1 MDFNR
6 LKITIAGIILL
17 GGIISGCNRSDI
29 NNPEGKNK
37 ITEETR
43 LANTFAKEAL
53 EVYYYWNEEIS
64 DDLSK
69 LDPATNSDPIAT
81 VEGIR
86 YHDGENQIDKWTML
100 TDNMEEFTS
109 SVQGVST
116 TYGFTPVVYYKNE
129 DGNELIA
136 AVAYVSEGGPA
147 EKAGMKRGNLIE
159 KINGKVLT
167 TENYLDLYYSS
178 DITLSLSELTDNVIT
193 PTKDVSLTATE
204 MYENPILCHKTFDV
218 NGKKIGYL
226 AYSSFDLTSIPKLI
240 DICKEFKNENVKEL
254 ILDLR
259 YNGGGYVVT
268 ECVLASMFAPLT
280 NVINKDIFE
289 MEDYNE
295 FFTEYYKENGISTI
309 TRFET
314 EYNYDDIDLNVS
326 TKDANI
332 GLEKIYGI
340 ISGNSASASEALL
353 SGLMPY
359 MDIKLIG
366 QQSHGKYCTGWMLSA
381 EDAYENVPQAIK
393 NWGIYVMV
401 SIYKNASNETP
412 CMPNGLKPDTEVEDN
427 PFEPYQLGDE
437 NEAMLRAALEKAGKE
452 YPASR
457 AGRIETPK
465 MNIVDTPKK
474 AVFGR
479 RIIIPSLSH
488 MRDSE

>member
-1 MDFNR
+1 MTFS
-6 LKITIAGIILL
+6 GIILL
-17 GGIISGCNRSDI
+17 LCIISGCNRSEIATTPKD
-29 NNPEGKNK
+29 NGKTEETGK
-37 ITEETR
+37 ITEETK

-53 EVYYYWNEEIS
+53 EIYYYWNKEIS
-64 DDLSK
+64 GDLNK

-81 VEGIR
+81 VEEIR

-109 SVQGVST
+109 SVEGVST
-116 TYGFTPVVYYKNE
+116 TYGFTPVVYQISENS
-129 DGNELIA
+129 NQLIA
-136 AVAYVSEGGPA
+136 AVAYVSKGSPA
-147 EKAGMKRGNLIE
+147 EEAGLKRGDLIE
-159 KINGKVLT
+159 KINGNILT

-178 DITLSLSELTDNVIT
+178 DITLSLSELTDNGIN
-193 PTKDVSLTATE
+193 PTKDVSLTAKE
-204 MYENPILCHKTFDV
+204 MYEDPVLCYKTFDV

-226 AYSSFDLTSIPKLI
+226 AYSSFDLKSIPELI
-240 DICKEFKNENVKEL
+240 DICQEFKNDGIKEL
-254 ILDLR
+254 VLDLR
-259 YNGGGYVVT
+259 YNGGGYVIT
-268 ECVLASMFAPLT
+268 ENVLASMFAPQV
-280 NVINKDIFE
+280 NVTNKDVFE
-289 MEDYNE
+289 KEDYNE
-295 FFTEYYKENGISTI
+295 FFTKYYEQEGISTT
-309 TRFET
+309 TRFQT
-314 EYNYDDIDLNVS
+314 EYNYDEINLNVS

-332 GLEKIYGI
+332 GLDKIYGI

-359 MDIKLIG
+359 MDIDLIG

-381 EDAYENVPQAIK
+381 EDAYERVPQAIK

-401 SIYKNASNETP
+401 SIYKNAKDETP
-412 CMPNGLKPDTEVEDN
+412 CMPDGLKPETKVEDN

-437 NEAMLRAALEKAGKE
+437 NEAMLRVALEKAGKE

-479 RIIIPSLSH
+479 RIIIPSQSH
-488 MRDSE
+488 MLDNE